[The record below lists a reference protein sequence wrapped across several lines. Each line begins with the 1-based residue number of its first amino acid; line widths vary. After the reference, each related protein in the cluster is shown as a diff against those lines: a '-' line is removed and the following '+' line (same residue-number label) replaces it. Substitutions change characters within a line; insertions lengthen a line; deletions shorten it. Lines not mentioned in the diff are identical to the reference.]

1 MNEILRKLQ
10 AEFDKMQ
17 AEIDRLTHDKMQLAQ
32 QLFAE
37 QAKQIDN
44 TTRNTPK
51 EMIGKRALSNM
62 VHVVAHDN
70 QVSEASLWMLL
81 SNNTT
86 CKDLEKLITI
96 TQLPPLQ
103 HEDNI

>member
-1 MNEILRKLQ
+1 MNELLTALQ
-10 AEFDKMQ
+10 QQFDKMQ
-17 AEIDRLTHDKMQLAQ
+17 AEIDRLTQDKMNLAQ

-37 QAKQIDN
+37 QAKAIDN

-51 EMIGKRALSNM
+51 EMLGKTALSNM

-81 SNNTT
+81 SNNIT
-86 CKDLEKLITI
+86 CKDLENLITI
-96 TQLPPLQ
+96 TKLPNLT

>member
-1 MNEILRKLQ
+1 MNELLEKLQ
-10 AEFDKMQ
+10 EQFDRLQ
-17 AEIDRLTHDKMQLAQ
+17 AEIDRLTQDKLNLAQ

-37 QAKQIDN
+37 QAKQFDARKI
-44 TTRNTPK
+44 PK

-62 VHVVAHDN
+62 VHVVAQDN

-81 SNNTT
+81 ANNTT

-96 TQLPPLQ
+96 TKLPPLT
-103 HEDNI
+103 HEDNY